1 MSPIR
6 RAAVRALV
14 LAAAATAACQEEQDP
29 DVVRAS
35 GHVEATEVRVSAKVG
50 GSLDWFE
57 VDEGDRV
64 ERGQELARF
73 STVDQELA
81 LAAARA
87 ERDLADANLRL
98 AAAGFRAEDVDAAR
112 AQLRRAEVEL
122 AAAER
127 DLTRFQGLLDSGSGT
142 EKASDDALTRRDA
155 AARTVDAAGD
165 QLRKLERGLRDEE
178 VDAARARVDGA
189 DARIAQIEQQIRD
202 ATVTSPA
209 AGEVTAKL
217 VEPGEILPPGTALAV
232 VTDLADARLVAYVG
246 EPDLGRIRL
255 GQEVEVTTDGG
266 ERRTGRLTWIS
277 PRAEFTPKN
286 VQTRDERV
294 KLVYKVKVALPNDDG
309 LFKPGMPAE
318 AILRTQGTQ
327 GTTEDAP

>member
-1 MSPIR
+1 MSPSR
-6 RAAVRALV
+6 RFVLPILVCVAV
-14 LAAAATAACQEEQDP
+14 ATAACREERDP
-29 DVVRAS
+29 ALLNAA

-50 GSLDWFE
+50 GTLEWFPA
-57 VDEGDRV
+57 DEGDGV

-87 ERDLADANLRL
+87 EHDLADANLRL
-98 AAAGFRAEDVDAAR
+98 ALAGFRSEDVDAAR
-112 AQLRRAEVEL
+112 AQLRRAEIEL

-127 DLTRFQGLLDSGSGT
+127 DRERFQGLLDSGSGT
-142 EKASDDALTRRDA
+142 EKARDDAVTRRDA
-155 AARTVDAAGD
+155 AARTVDAARD
-165 QLRKLERGLRDEE
+165 QLRKLERGLRREE
-178 VDAARARVDGA
+178 VDAARARVA
-189 DARIAQIEQQIRD
+189 AAAARIAQIEQQIRD

-209 AGEVTAKL
+209 AGVVTEKL
-217 VEPGEILPPGTALAV
+217 VEQGEILPPGTALAV

-255 GQEVEVTTDGG
+255 GQEAEVVTDAG

-294 KLVYKVKVALPNDDG
+294 KLVYKVKIALDNDDG

-318 AILRTQGTQ
+318 AHLRT
-327 GTTEDAP
+327 EVP